1 MIALAPSIDILD
13 TFPRLEVRMVNVIRH
28 YLRLLK
34 VELLDLME
42 DIDLVKDRLET
53 RYSCNE
59 ITPYVKMEN
68 EAILTRESGAIDRIL
83 AIVDEIDPSIYKS
96 IAEFE
101 SAAMATFRERLE
113 PLEEP
118 EAVFKLLE
126 RKMAKIRAFIE
137 SGDTD
142 ARTR

>member
-1 MIALAPSIDILD
+1 MTNS
-13 TFPRLEVRMVNVIRH
+13 VRH

-34 VELLDLME
+34 VELLDLLE
-42 DIDLVKDRLET
+42 DIDLVKDRIEA
-53 RYSCNE
+53 RFSSDE
-59 ITPYVKMEN
+59 ITSYVKMEN
-68 EAILTRESGAIDRIL
+68 EAILTKESGAIDKIL

-96 IAEFE
+96 IADFE
-101 SAAMATFRERLE
+101 TAAMGLFRKRLE